1 MEMKTVKKPFFER
14 NDSFLNHD
22 INYYFDDLV
31 AMTPDEFRDWV
42 IEMRKTVVKIW
53 DEEGNPPRT
62 GKNENDIIDEWN
74 KMEGYPTEKTFTFT
88 DELSDIDN
96 DVLINRVRLGAEVDQ
111 WFSTMMKTRINY
123 SDKDNGHSI
132 YDLFSDDKFLERMY
146 KGSMRHFRRDSM
158 YNHAKSAIKKDPKFS
173 VVSVETGEEW
183 MEAFYGSPTIFKGK
197 GFILEE
203 VKMREG
209 VNSGYHQLNQSDIL
223 HLTKQQVLDYKEKGW
238 LKYKNYSTFDV
249 ENMPDNTV
257 YNIRVYKTGEKIF
270 PKGFASFRIG
280 YIQVA
285 HNYPPATAKCIYE
298 RFTEHCKDEE
308 VLNIYDPSAGW
319 GGRILGAMSCRDD
332 RVVHYIGTDPNPD
345 NFYTVDS
352 VVRSKYEDVA
362 EFYNTRTY
370 RGNSFLSEPNT
381 YHIFQEC
388 AEDIGNH
395 PDFQRYRGCLDFV
408 FTSPPYFNR
417 EAYSEDENQSYK
429 KYGSSYESWR
439 DGFLRPTLE
448 TCVEFLKSDRYLLWN
463 IADLL
468 VKGKY
473 IPLEKDS
480 KDILE
485 SLGMEYKYV
494 LKMAMEGM
502 PGQNRLD
509 ENGVPKCKNF
519 CKVKDTYYKYEPVF
533 VYYKP

>member
-74 KMEGYPTEKTFTFT
+74 KLEGFPTQKTFTFT
-88 DELSDIDN
+88 DELSDIDD

-123 SDKDNGHSI
+123 SDQDNGHSI
-132 YDLFSDDKFLERMY
+132 YDLFADDKFLERMY

-158 YNHAKSAIKKDPKFS
+158 YNHAKSAIRKDPKFS

-183 MEAFYGSPTIFKGK
+183 IEAFYGSPTIFKGK
-197 GFILEE
+197 SFILEE

-249 ENMPDNTV
+249 ENMPNNTV

-285 HNYPPATAKCIYE
+285 HN
-298 RFTEHCKDEE
+298 
-308 VLNIYDPSAGW
+308 
-319 GGRILGAMSCRDD
+319 
-332 RVVHYIGTDPNPD
+332 
-345 NFYTVDS
+345 
-352 VVRSKYEDVA
+352 
-362 EFYNTRTY
+362 
-370 RGNSFLSEPNT
+370 
-381 YHIFQEC
+381 
-388 AEDIGNH
+388 
-395 PDFQRYRGCLDFV
+395 
-408 FTSPPYFNR
+408 
-417 EAYSEDENQSYK
+417 
-429 KYGSSYESWR
+429 
-439 DGFLRPTLE
+439 
-448 TCVEFLKSDRYLLWN
+448 
-463 IADLL
+463 
-468 VKGKY
+468 
-473 IPLEKDS
+473 
-480 KDILE
+480 
-485 SLGMEYKYV
+485 
-494 LKMAMEGM
+494 
-502 PGQNRLD
+502 
-509 ENGVPKCKNF
+509 
-519 CKVKDTYYKYEPVF
+519 
-533 VYYKP
+533 